1 MSWAKSRVSR
11 NSQKTQV
18 TGQRPEEGLPPYGAS
33 LAPRVLVGAISLT
46 IWRLKKRIDARKA
59 VKVHGPRNSSELC
72 TRLALEL
79 SYETVTPWTGSS
91 ITSTMAFSAA
101 ASPCCGGS
109 GAFMGA
115 FFVTARFALVLV
127 TRFFGAV
134 LAATRL
140 AILVRAAR
148 SLGALPRFSVPLRA
162 APRFFR

>member
-1 MSWAKSRVSR
+1 MLWSNSRVSR

-46 IWRLKKRIDARKA
+46 IWRLKKRIDAPKA

-72 TRLALEL
+72 TRLAREL
-79 SYETVTPWTGSS
+79 SYETVTPGTGSS

-101 ASPCCGGS
+101 ASPCCGAARAPLWGS
-109 GAFMGA
+109 SLSQP
-115 FFVTARFALVLV
+115 ALVLV

-134 LAATRL
+134 LAAMRL
-140 AILVRAAR
+140 VNFETG
-148 SLGALPRFSVPLRA
+148 S
-162 APRFFR
+162 